1 MIASIA
7 VIIHAVYCPIET
19 CKYLYRQQPGKAS
32 CNPETPLPL
41 ELRCQVMFTDN
52 DSFTI
57 QWHYSN
63 SSSPPSV
70 GNSTSLETVLEN
82 KIESGIMIE
91 IEYDTNSQL
100 SVLRLTNYS
109 ETASGHYW
117 CTVNTTQPTLNPSHV
132 INVNICL
139 FPGKTESEELN
150 MCSTLQVDLFEDL
163 AGMLRCADNETLSI
177 GDIEKVQLGS
187 MCAIEDLDRDVEES
201 TTTVI
206 DLDQTFSL
214 LDQSPTSPATSGFP
228 MRYIWM
234 IVGIAFGVLIIIIII
249 MLAAIIYLNHKK
261 NKIRGNSIQK
271 YSVSTG
277 HAGVNL

>member
-19 CKYLYRQQPGKAS
+19 CKYLYRLQPSKGKAS

-41 ELRCQVMFTDN
+41 ELRCQVMSTD
-52 DSFTI
+52 DFTI

-70 GNSTSLETVLEN
+70 YNSTSLETVLEN
-82 KIESGIMIE
+82 KTESDIMIK
-91 IEYDTNSQL
+91 IVYDTSSQL
-100 SVLRLTNYS
+100 SVLTLTNYS

-117 CTVNTTQPTLNPSHV
+117 CTMNTTQPDQPTLNPSYV
-132 INVNICL
+132 ININICL
-139 FPGKTESEELN
+139 FPDKTQSEELN
-150 MCSTLQVDLFEDL
+150 MCSTSQVNLFEDL
-163 AGMLRCADNETLSI
+163 QRCADSETLSI

-187 MCAIEDLDRDVEES
+187 MCAIEDLDEDVEES
-201 TTTVI
+201 TTTVT
-206 DLDQTFSL
+206 DQTFSL

-234 IVGIAFGVLIIIIII
+234 IVGIAFGVLIVIIVVI
-249 MLAAIIYLNHKK
+249 LAAIIYLNHKK
-261 NKIRGNSIQK
+261 NKIRGSSI
-271 YSVSTG
+271 
-277 HAGVNL
+277 